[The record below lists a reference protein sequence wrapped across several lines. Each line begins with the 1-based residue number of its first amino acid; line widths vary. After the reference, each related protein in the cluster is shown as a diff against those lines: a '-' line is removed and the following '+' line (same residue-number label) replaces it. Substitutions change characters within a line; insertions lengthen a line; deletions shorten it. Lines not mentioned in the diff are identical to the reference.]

1 LARTFWRADLFLIGG
16 ELRHAKH
23 MPLRQEAQFL
33 RQRARRLR
41 DIAGAHRTALPTNSI
56 RTPPNWT
63 RADQLEKTDPSS
75 E

>member
-1 LARTFWRADLFLIGG
+1 
-16 ELRHAKH
+16 
-23 MPLRQEAQFL
+23 
-33 RQRARRLR
+33 LR